1 VKFGA
6 RAHYFLAAQ
15 LLEKGGDI
23 LGLVDSVKEAAED
36 LALDHPGGPDR
47 NRWSSS
53 SSLPEARLELKEPF
67 EVLAV
72 VVRSHG
78 ARDRPVDLCR
88 RGS

>member
-23 LGLVDSVKEAAED
+23 LGLVDPVEEAAED

-47 NRWSSS
+47 NSW
-53 SSLPEARLELKEPF
+53 EQF
-67 EVLAV
+67 EQFAGGPA
-72 VVRSHG
+72 G
-78 ARDRPVDLCR
+78 A
-88 RGS
+88 